1 MQLKM
6 NFPILIAAV
15 LIAGICAFGY
25 AMKTKSPHVEKGDTP
40 DYIMGAYHLRHHG
53 TFSQV
58 PTQEPVP
65 SGIGREPGYAFF
77 LAALMFVDPA
87 FAHFSPAC
95 LTQPDR
101 CGDELYRVPQI
112 ANSILIGLSGFT
124 LFAAAWMLTG
134 NLVAAGVAGGYL
146 LLNFEMHKDRIYL
159 ASDYLGLWLLTL
171 TILVTVWAAR
181 KPGWWRWTI
190 VGTALALL
198 VFVKAVFLYF
208 TIPALLAAGIF
219 ALAESRHRGQVGR
232 AALVTCI
239 AFTVL
244 VGSWF
249 LRNES
254 VSGQYTFTDQRSGIA
269 LSTREVFNHMSAEQY
284 AAAFVY
290 WTRGFGDSLAV
301 KIFPSDVVAPFDLG
315 QAGGFYDTG
324 QNGYGHRVNDIAR
337 SRNISLHDATE
348 ELDRMLLA
356 GILANPFTH
365 LVTTLPVFYRG
376 IWIDEFIVIGLPIFL
391 VMLVRTVRRRDWML
405 TLLLSAGAFNLMFY
419 ALISLNIPRYQITAV
434 PSMAL
439 ATGIGFSQFLEWRR
453 SKR

>member
-1 MQLKM
+1 
-6 NFPILIAAV
+6 
-15 LIAGICAFGY
+15 
-25 AMKTKSPHVEKGDTP
+25 
-40 DYIMGAYHLRHHG
+40 
-53 TFSQV
+53 
-58 PTQEPVP
+58 
-65 SGIGREPGYAFF
+65 
-77 LAALMFVDPA
+77 MFIDPA

-95 LTQPDR
+95 LTQPDM

-134 NLVAAGVAGGYL
+134 NLAPAGIAGGYV

-171 TILVTVWAAR
+171 TILATVWAAR

-190 VGTALALL
+190 VGTILALL

-208 TIPALLAAGIF
+208 TIPALLAASIF
-219 ALAESRHRGQVGR
+219 ALARSRHRGQVGR
-232 AALVTCI
+232 AALATCM

-244 VGSWF
+244 VGSWV

-290 WTRGFGDSLAV
+290 WTRGFGDSLAEE
-301 KIFPSDVVAPFDLG
+301 IFPSDVVAPFDLG

-324 QNGYGHRVNDIAR
+324 QNGYGHRVIDITQ

-348 ELDRMLLA
+348 ELDKMLLA
-356 GILANPFTH
+356 DILANPFTH

-391 VMLVRTVRRRDWML
+391 
-405 TLLLSAGAFNLMFY
+405 G
-419 ALISLNIPRYQITAV
+419 
-434 PSMAL
+434 
-439 ATGIGFSQFLEWRR
+439 
-453 SKR
+453 